1 MLLVFFI
8 KKNLCR
14 NISIDEIEQTLS
26 KYLDKYKETSSFPD
40 LRFFRLNTT
49 GLGYINE
56 EDDDFIRIRSEFYK
70 KINEQ
75 QFILENKK
83 TIDDFYKLLPFI
95 KIADWSNTYSNYEK
109 YECKVFLTEENVN
122 QVMEVL
128 IDDSNNYNGLYNF
141 CYFLDERYKTNRS
154 INEITLAEYLK
165 AEESFIDKFI
175 ACLTNRYNSKELDP
189 FDKFKLDEILNML
202 RLKKERFKVH

>member
-1 MLLVFFI
+1 
-8 KKNLCR
+8 
-14 NISIDEIEQTLS
+14 SILS
-26 KYLDKYKETSSFPD
+26 KYVNKYKENSSLPD
-40 LRFFRLNTT
+40 LKFFRLNAT

-56 EDDDFIRIRSEFYK
+56 EDLDFMRIRSEFYK
-70 KINEQ
+70 TLKKQNL
-75 QFILENKK
+75 ILENNN
-83 TIDDFYKLLPFI
+83 TINNFYKLLPFI
-95 KIADWSNTYSNYEK
+95 KAGDWNNTYSSYEK
-109 YECKVFLTEENVN
+109 YKYKVFLTEENVN
-122 QVMEVL
+122 QVMEGL

-141 CYFLDERYKTNRS
+141 CYFLDERYKTNHT
-154 INEITLAEYLK
+154 IDGITLAEYLK